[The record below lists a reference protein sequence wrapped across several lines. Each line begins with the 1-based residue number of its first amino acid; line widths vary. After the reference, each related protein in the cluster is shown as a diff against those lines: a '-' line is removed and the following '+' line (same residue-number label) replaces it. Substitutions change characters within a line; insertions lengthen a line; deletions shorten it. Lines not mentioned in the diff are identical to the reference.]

1 MQGRCFSKTWLLSNG
16 CEESRESYYH
26 KALFDVN
33 QSRHM
38 WVKCW
43 LTYCFSKCATDIR
56 GNCESPQKVQAIV
69 MQILEEY
76 DGNCYKE
83 NEMQLQQRPGN
94 YVQLCEGRGQCN
106 L

>member
-1 MQGRCFSKTWLLSNG
+1 
-16 CEESRESYYH
+16 
-26 KALFDVN
+26 
-33 QSRHM
+33 M

-43 LTYCFSKCATDIR
+43 LTYRFANCATDIR

-76 DGNCYKE
+76 DENYHKE

-94 YVQLCEGRGQCN
+94 YVQLCEGRGQCH